1 MGNNLVMEV
10 GELEIGEL
18 ARLYGSVPP
27 RKDSRGAYS
36 TLEPLESAC
45 SVLPAA
51 GRKMLGKSTVACQN
65 MGCGELIDR
74 D

>member
-27 RKDSRGAYS
+27 RKDSRGA
-36 TLEPLESAC
+36 
-45 SVLPAA
+45 
-51 GRKMLGKSTVACQN
+51 
-65 MGCGELIDR
+65 
-74 D
+74 